1 MKKLMLLAGFGL
13 MLMAFRVSG
22 DAENIVNALKQG
34 NAEQLSQFFDNIL
47 DLKLPEKDEI
57 KNVGK
62 NQASITLRNFF
73 EENHVKSFETT
84 SQREMGGTM
93 YIAGKLQ
100 CSNKN
105 YNVTMMLKAK
115 ADKMAI
121 ITIRINS

>member
-1 MKKLMLLAGFGL
+1 MKKLMLLAGLGL

-34 NAEQLSQFFDNIL
+34 NAEQLSQFFDNII

-62 NQASITLRNFF
+62 NQAGITLRNFF
-73 EENHVKSFETT
+73 EENQVKSFSTT

-100 CSNKN
+100 CASKS

-115 ADKMAI
+115 GDKMAI